1 MKIKFMHSPN
11 QTAYNRL

>member
-1 MKIKFMHSPN
+1 MKIKFLHSPN